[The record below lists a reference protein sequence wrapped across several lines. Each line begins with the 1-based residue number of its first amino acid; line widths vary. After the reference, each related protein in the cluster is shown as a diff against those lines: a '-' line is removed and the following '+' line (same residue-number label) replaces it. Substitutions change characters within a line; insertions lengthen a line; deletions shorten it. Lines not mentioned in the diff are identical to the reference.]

1 MNQVV
6 EESHSNEYSQKMTK
20 WDYLQDASGQ
30 IGLSI
35 ILLTVGQLTY
45 FYTDKLGVS
54 AGIVGTWLFAA
65 RLTQIV
71 GIWIGD
77 LIDKSKLGNKKYIV
91 WLGRSIIPGAVGFML
106 MFTVPTAFGP
116 NVSGVYIFL
125 NFRSSK

>member
-77 LIDKSKLGNKKYIV
+77 LIDKSPLYK
-91 WLGRSIIPGAVGFML
+91 
-106 MFTVPTAFGP
+106 
-116 NVSGVYIFL
+116 
-125 NFRSSK
+125 